1 MLGQQAQAGGVFAV
15 DHGEVNIVFLF
26 QPAQVPVQTVQPAL
40 GHHIA
45 HSQEVKQ
52 HTVSPFFKQKRFP
65 LLYAILGKTK
75 REKLQKKTKILAGR
89 RVENP
94 APGNFPRAG
103 RTMGC
108 RNYLAYSTIL
118 TSRSRW
124 TLICPGYSSSFS
136 IRWAISRA
144 SKVISSSLTT
154 SGLTMMRTS
163 RPA

>member
-1 MLGQQAQAGGVFAV
+1 MVAQGDDVRPRVKEFLGMLGQQAQTGGVFAV

-89 RVENP
+89 RVETP
-94 APGNFPRAG
+94 APGSFPRAG

-108 RNYLAYSTIL
+108 RNHLAYSTIL
-118 TSRSRW
+118 TSRSR
-124 TLICPGYSSSFS
+124 
-136 IRWAISRA
+136 
-144 SKVISSSLTT
+144 
-154 SGLTMMRTS
+154 
-163 RPA
+163 